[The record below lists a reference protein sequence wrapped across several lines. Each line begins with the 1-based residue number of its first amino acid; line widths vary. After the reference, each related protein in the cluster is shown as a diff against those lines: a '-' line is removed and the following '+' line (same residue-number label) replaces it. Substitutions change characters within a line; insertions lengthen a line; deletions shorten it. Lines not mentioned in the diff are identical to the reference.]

1 MKYFTIFIYPF
12 TSQLID
18 TLFMRVYADLWSKCF
33 EKYQAKEKIK
43 AYFKELVLVDV
54 EQPKLIFIPL

>member
-1 MKYFTIFIYPF
+1 
-12 TSQLID
+12 
-18 TLFMRVYADLWSKCF
+18 MRVYADLWSKWF

-43 AYFKELVLVDV
+43 AYFKKLVLVDV

>member
-1 MKYFTIFIYPF
+1 
-12 TSQLID
+12 
-18 TLFMRVYADLWSKCF
+18 MRLYADLWSKCF

-43 AYFKELVLVDV
+43 AYFKKLILVDV

>member
-1 MKYFTIFIYPF
+1 MQ
-12 TSQLID
+12 TSG
-18 TLFMRVYADLWSKCF
+18 VNAC